1 MTACSGAS
9 IKLYGSNNLT
19 DVEFD
24 IWIVPA
30 SSYSIDTDDYSNFPG
45 RTTGSAHTSTKLN
58 DTFNTTSFAVS
69 SYNTITFNAAGRAAI
84 LAAQGGTLR
93 VAFLTSYDYSNTAP
107 AAGDGRVYWTSSGQ
121 GDEYTDPYL
130 SITYTPPVVAP
141 TVTTQAATDVDTDSC
156 TGNGNITDT
165 GGANCTRRGFC
176 YMEGSSG
183 DPTTANSTAYDDGSF
198 GTGAYTKSI
207 TGLSPSTNYRVRAYA
222 VNSAG
227 TGYGT
232 TVDVTTAAAPIVVN
246 GDIVASASVAFGQ
259 ERTTALDMTAAG
271 TASFS
276 QERTQQLDIQVTAS
290 PAFSLSREQVF
301 DIVAA
306 AQVGLT
312 GGPAIEWSGDIG
324 AGVSVAFVQERTL
337 ALAVVAEAIV
347 AFGQERTQP
356 AFDVAAGGAVEFDQ
370 ERAMTLDTAAEAE
383 VEFGQAREQ
392 TFDVAVD
399 AVPVFGQERTQ
410 PAFDVAAVCT
420 AEFGQSREQ
429 AFDVVAGALLSATWF
444 KRLTALVFKTGTAPS
459 MTMRDAPSAA
469 TKTFPQTS

>member
-1 MTACSGAS
+1 M
-9 IKLYGSNNLT
+9 Y
-19 DVEFD
+19 
-24 IWIVPA
+24 IV
-30 SSYSIDTDDYSNFPG
+30 
-45 RTTGSAHTSTKLN
+45 
-58 DTFNTTSFAVS
+58 V
-69 SYNTITFNAAGRAAI
+69 
-84 LAAQGGTLR
+84 
-93 VAFLTSYDYSNTAP
+93 
-107 AAGDGRVYWTSSGQ
+107 
-121 GDEYTDPYL
+121 
-130 SITYTPPVVAP
+130 TYTVAP